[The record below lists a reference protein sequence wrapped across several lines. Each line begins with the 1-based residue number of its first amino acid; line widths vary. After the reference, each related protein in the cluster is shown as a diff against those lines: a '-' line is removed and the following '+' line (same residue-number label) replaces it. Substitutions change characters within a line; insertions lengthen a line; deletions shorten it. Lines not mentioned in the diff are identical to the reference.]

1 MANNYGRKIED
12 LEKNEHLK
20 EYISESIKAEKAIDL
35 IVENAKIK

>member
-20 EYISESIKAEKAIDL
+20 EYIAESIKAEKAIDL